1 MSYILLRS
9 PRWPPLLGDYYM
21 VGKGA
26 GGRREPA
33 TMTQVIERV
42 KAHYEV
48 QAVEMGTVY
57 RWCPESVV
65 IECDCGQSFSAE
77 GAKAASCPR
86 CGAEHTGGA
95 RELEGKP
102 LTEDEAYRP
111 VRQEYEAW
119 MKDEGSHRRH
129 SERLYG
135 EGLLSGLAAKDERN
149 RVLDVL
155 YGS

>member
-1 MSYILLRS
+1 
-9 PRWPPLLGDYYM
+9 LGRK
-21 VGKGA
+21 VA
-26 GGRREPA
+26 GGRRKPVA
-33 TMTQVIERV
+33 VTQVIERV

-65 IECDCGQSFSAE
+65 IECDCGQSFTVE

-86 CGAEHTGGA
+86 CSADHKGVASRLPA
-95 RELEGKP
+95 KP
-102 LTEDEAYRP
+102 LTAEEEAHRP
-111 VRQEYEAW
+111 TRGEYEACVAW

-129 SERLYG
+129 SEPLYAG
-135 EGLLSGLAAKDERN
+135 GLFSGLVAKDAKN

-155 YGS
+155 YGT